1 MSITCHVY
9 DKINI
14 KHFYYIYKYI
24 VVQTT
29 VNKYGITWWIMKFEI
44 LENSICW
51 HIFLNQQCR
60 CIESWESR
68 TFVPTRFLTGQDIR
82 PGWSFDVSTNVR
94 GGHLMWAW
102 MSGWSFGVSTNVRP
116 CQKSCGN
123 ECPWERMSVHRVL
136 TVFLKSFM
144 K

>member
-94 GGHLMWAW
+94 GGHLVWAR
-102 MSGWSFGVSTNVRP
+102 MFDPVKNRVGTNVR
-116 CQKSCGN
+116 GN
-123 ECPWERMSVHRVL
+123 ECPYTESWL
-136 TVFLKSFM
+136 YF
-144 K
+144 